1 MAAYALLLRPAANRL
16 YSKGAAT
23 LNTAELSVLDE
34 RVLNG
39 ALLAAAPK
47 VIAGVEY
54 VRFETRDVLTAD
66 DIAEL
71 SNLSSAFALFRIADT
86 DETLFVPVALTPV
99 AHLDDDLLT
108 IQRYKGKTNEQF
120 TKLLYNVTLA
130 VSAHAGDW
138 RGRRLRILDPVCG
151 RGTSLNQGLVY
162 GFDVDGVEIDRTAY
176 DAYRTF
182 LVTWLKDKRFKHQV
196 RTMPLRRDGK
206 IAGRRLEV
214 VFARDKDEYKADDVQ
229 ACPPRQRRHDP
240 DRRALPQAGL
250 RRGRGRPAV
259 RSATRESGP
268 SGHSHASPRSAPR
281 RRARRLDRRDE
292 ARRGDGRVVERQGGR
307 PRRPR
312 RGARPARPRGVHRR
326 RVRAVLPSRR
336 PRDHA
341 RPRGRREARLA
352 RRERAR

>member
-39 ALLAAAPK
+39 ALLAAAPTD
-47 VIAGVEY
+47 IAGVEY

-66 DIAEL
+66 DIADL

-86 DETLFVPVALTPV
+86 DETSFVPVALTPV

-162 GFDVDGVEIDRTAY
+162 GFDVDGVEIDRAAY

-229 ACPPRQRRHDP
+229 RVRLVNDDTIQTGEHYRKPVFDAVVAD
-240 DRRALPQAGL
+240 LPYGVQ
-250 RRGRGRPAV
+250 
-259 RSATRESGP
+259 
-268 SGHSHASPRSAPR
+268 HAS
-281 RRARRLDRRDE
+281 RARPDTRTRHPEALLDAALDGWIGAMKPGAAMGVSWNAKVV
-292 ARRGDGRVVERQGGR
+292 ARADLVGVLARHGLAVCTGDAYEQFSHRV
-307 PRRPR
+307 
-312 RGARPARPRGVHRR
+312 
-326 RVRAVLPSRR
+326 
-336 PRDHA
+336 DHA
-341 RPRGRREARLA
+341 ITRDLA
-352 RRERAR
+352 VAVKPA

>member
-34 RVLNG
+34 RVLKG
-39 ALLAAAPK
+39 ALLAAAPT

-54 VRFETRDVLTAD
+54 LRFETRDALTAD
-66 DIAEL
+66 DVAEL

-86 DETLFVPVALTPV
+86 AETSFVPVALTPV

-196 RTMPLRRDGK
+196 RTMPLRREGK

-229 ACPPRQRRHDP
+229 RVRLVNDDTAQTGEHYRKPVFDAVVA
-240 DRRALPQAGL
+240 DLPYGVQ
-250 RRGRGRPAV
+250 
-259 RSATRESGP
+259 
-268 SGHSHASPRSAPR
+268 HAS
-281 RRARRLDRRDE
+281 RARPDTRTRHPEVLLDAALDGWIGAMKPGAAMGLSWNAKVV
-292 ARRGDGRVVERQGGR
+292 ARADLVGVLARHGLAVCTGDAYEQFSHRV
-307 PRRPR
+307 
-312 RGARPARPRGVHRR
+312 
-326 RVRAVLPSRR
+326 
-336 PRDHA
+336 DHA
-341 RPRGRREARLA
+341 ITRDLA
-352 RRERAR
+352 VAVKPA